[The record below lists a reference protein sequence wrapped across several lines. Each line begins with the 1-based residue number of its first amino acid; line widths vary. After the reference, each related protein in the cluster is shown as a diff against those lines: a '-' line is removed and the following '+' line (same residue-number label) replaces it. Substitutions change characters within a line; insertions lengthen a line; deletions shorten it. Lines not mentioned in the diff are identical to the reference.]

1 MAAPGL
7 QGMEV
12 CAAWNHPDK
21 NHASILADEK
31 VLFDFTPSAA
41 DMVPEGANEKGNFI
55 HIIFR
60 IIFLVILPGYI
71 SLVDYTK
78 QITPL

>member
-1 MAAPGL
+1 MWMEMKQDMHCLIETGL
-7 QGMEV
+7 
-12 CAAWNHPDK
+12 
-21 NHASILADEK
+21 
-31 VLFDFTPSAA
+31 T
-41 DMVPEGANEKGNFI
+41 NEKGNFI

-60 IIFLVILPGYI
+60 LIFLVILPGYI